1 MCEIFVHD
9 QLALYISIA
18 LTILFL
24 VGVGILSADDSED
37 FWDNLGPAI
46 VLGLLIFFLWQP
58 ILLLVG
64 ACCVVALPVYVGYLI
79 GKVIAKIPKKK
90 EEPGILRK
98 NSEMLKE
105 NPNFK

>member
-18 LTILFL
+18 ITILFL
-24 VGVGILSADDSED
+24 VGVGILSADDGGG
-37 FWDNLGPAI
+37 FWENLGPAI

-79 GKVIAKIPKKK
+79 GKEIPKMSKKK
-90 EEPGILRK
+90 EEPGILEK
-98 NSEMLKE
+98 TSKMLKE
-105 NPNFK
+105 NHNF

>member
-24 VGVGILSADDSED
+24 VGVGILSADDGDD

-64 ACCVVALPVYVGYLI
+64 ACCVITIPVYIGYLI
-79 GKVIAKIPKKK
+79 GKVITKMPKKK
-90 EEPGILRK
+90 EEPGILKK